1 MSAVGDIPVDEVTA
15 PWWDA
20 TRESR
25 FVLQRCLSCEQW
37 QHYPRALCTHCGG
50 VDLEYAA
57 ASGRGTVDVAT
68 EVRRAPR
75 ADLQVPYVIGRVRL
89 AEGPLLLTRLVDC
102 DETARQTG
110 QPVVLAWEP
119 LPDGRQLPVFQPDR
133 DSDVPDSERA

>member
-1 MSAVGDIPVDEVTA
+1 MSDIPIDEVTA

-20 TRESR
+20 TRDSR
-25 FVLQRCLSCEQW
+25 FMLQRCLSCRLW

-50 VDLEYAA
+50 VELVYAD

-75 ADLQVPYVIGRVRL
+75 PDLEVPYVIARVRL
-89 AEGPLLLTRLVDC
+89 EEGPILLTRLVDT

-110 QPVVLAWEP
+110 RPVVVTWQT
-119 LPDGRQLPVFQPDR
+119 LPDGRQLPVFRPDR
-133 DSDVPDSERA
+133 SPDSERP